1 MNNLVHQLEQYNIYL
16 NLDNLTF
23 IQILE
28 KGKWLS
34 AILDLDN
41 NIIKP
46 SLFYTYKD
54 FVFVDY
60 VNMWYDDYY
69 EHLTTNKVYLHI
81 IKKLM
86 YEIIGKFKIK
96 LYHMRSEASFDYFDS
111 AYILFSTNR
120 EEYNLLTQF
129 NIECFDKSEKME
141 TDQ

>member
-28 KGKWLS
+28 KGRWLS
-34 AILDLDN
+34 TILDLDDK
-41 NIIKP
+41 ITKP
-46 SLFYTYKD
+46 PLFYTYKD

-60 VNMWYDDYY
+60 VSMWYDDYY

-86 YEIIGKFKIK
+86 YDIIGKFKRK
-96 LYHMRSEASFDYFDS
+96 LYHMRNIANFDYLDS
-111 AYILFSTNR
+111 AYILFSINR
-120 EEYNLLTQF
+120 EEYNLLNQF
-129 NIECFDKSEKME
+129 NIECFNDCEMME
-141 TDQ
+141 TD

>member
-28 KGKWLS
+28 KGEWLS
-34 AILDLDN
+34 IILDLDK
-41 NIIKP
+41 NITKP
-46 SLFYTYKD
+46 PLFYTYNN

-60 VNMWYDDYY
+60 VNIWYDDYY

-86 YEIIGKFKIK
+86 YEMVGKFKRK
-96 LYHMRSEASFDYFDS
+96 LYHMRSEANFDYLDS
-111 AYILFSTNR
+111 GYILFSINR
-120 EEYNLLTQF
+120 EEHNLLTEF
-129 NIECFDKSEKME
+129 NINCFEEKERM
-141 TDQ
+141 DLN